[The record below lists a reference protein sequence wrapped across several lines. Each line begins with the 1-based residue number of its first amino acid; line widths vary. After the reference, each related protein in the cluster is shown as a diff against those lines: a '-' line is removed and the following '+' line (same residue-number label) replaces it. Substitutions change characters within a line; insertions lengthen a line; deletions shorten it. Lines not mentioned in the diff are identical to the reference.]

1 MARSPSLPQACLH
14 RVPDPLLELALA
26 RKFSCVPPWCALLSV
41 SLLATLAQPSVAPSS
56 VRRGACSCA
65 RRPPDHL
72 QTPAVELSRL
82 SPTLSRVFQL
92 GALLFCLPFAGRA
105 HLPLLGRPRCC
116 SLRVRNS
123 LRAAAF
129 SSPVASVVV
138 KHVNKK
144 SQESGEDG
152 TSSVLFTECATKSSC
167 ATCQALAKLLESE
180 NHYRSCGFKSDIRTV
195 S

>member
-116 SLRVRNS
+116 SLHVRNS

-138 KHVNKK
+138 KHVSKK

-152 TSSVLFTECATKSSC
+152 TNNMVFTKCTTGSSSQDLSAFVRVLG
-167 ATCQALAKLLESE
+167 
-180 NHYRSCGFKSDIRTV
+180 RV
-195 S
+195 

>member
-1 MARSPSLPQACLH
+1 MSRSPSLPQACLH

-41 SLLATLAQPSVAPSS
+41 SLLTTLAQPSVAPSS

-92 GALLFCLPFAGRA
+92 GALLFCLPFAVEFRYPSRSSLLATTCRA
-105 HLPLLGRPRCC
+105 SASNLSLPCRL
-116 SLRVRNS
+116 
-123 LRAAAF
+123 
-129 SSPVASVVV
+129 SSPSRFLAVVVFLVIPAASVVV
-138 KHVNKK
+138 KHVCCRELAPGVH
-144 SQESGEDG
+144 SVSGPRF
-152 TSSVLFTECATKSSC
+152 L
-167 ATCQALAKLLESE
+167 
-180 NHYRSCGFKSDIRTV
+180 
-195 S
+195 